1 MAKDKRNQLNR
12 RNVVKGLGVTASVGL
27 LGGLSSATPGQDDA
41 VSADMVVESKPNQ
54 VNEFV
59 TRSLEQGETD
69 SVVKAYSELDEKQ
82 LELVRDAYER
92 VTTTEISPEN
102 AITPES
108 IPISPSVSY
117 THKIKETNTTIWK
130 ASMTL
135 DCDYYPSN
143 NNVTYRSLSSNG
155 NAPNSLWHYK
165 GIDYSNV
172 DTAGAVDAKR
182 KLRFS
187 HSVAGQHI
195 STNQAILDIIAYD
208 NGNVNKSANRKV
220 L

>member
-1 MAKDKRNQLNR
+1 
-12 RNVVKGLGVTASVGL
+12 
-27 LGGLSSATPGQDDA
+27 
-41 VSADMVVESKPNQ
+41 MVVEDKPNM
-54 VNEFV
+54 VDEFV
-59 TRSLEQGETD
+59 TRSLQQGETD

-82 LELVRDAYER
+82 LELVREAYER
-92 VTTTEISPEN
+92 VTTTEISSEN
-102 AITPES
+102 AITPEY

-117 THKIKETNTTIWK
+117 THKIKETNTIIWR

-135 DCDYYPSN
+135 DCHYYPSD
-143 NNVTYRSLSSNG
+143 NNVSFNSLSSNG

-195 STNQAILDIIAYD
+195 STNQAILEIVAHN
-208 NGNVNKSANRKV
+208 NGNINKSANRKV